1 VKLKTLLLFCFIASS
16 FSVFAQEKEDEEA
29 PKTEKTRKVK
39 KAKKAKEEENTFA
52 IPDSVGVQKNYST
65 RIQRLIADPLTPSKA
80 AFYSAIVPGLGQ
92 AFIGKGWKVPIVYA
106 AIGASL
112 YYYDVNNKEM
122 NKYRTAYKRRLNGF
136 FDDEFLETDI
146 PITTE
151 QLLLGMD
158 FHKNYRD
165 IAIILA
171 AAAYML
177 NILDA
182 NVSAH
187 LLQFN
192 VNDDLSVAPNFIF
205 DTEQTGIRVALKF

>member
-1 VKLKTLLLFCFIASS
+1 MKLKTLLLFCFIASS
-16 FSVFAQEKEDEEA
+16 FSVFAQEKQDEEA

-192 VNDDLSVAPNFIF
+192 VNDDLSVTPNFIF

>member
-1 VKLKTLLLFCFIASS
+1 MRSNIFLFFFFYFNLTIL
-16 FSVFAQEKEDEEA
+16 FSQE
-29 PKTEKTRKVK
+29 EKVEKDNSLHSITV
-39 KAKKAKEEENTFA
+39 
-52 IPDSVGVQKNYST
+52 PDSIGSVKQYSQ
-65 RIQRLIADPLTPSKA
+65 RILRLIEDPLTPSKA
-80 AFYSAIVPGLGQ
+80 AFYSAIIPGLGQ
-92 AFIGKGWKVPIVYA
+92 VYIGKPWKVPIVYA

-112 YYYDVNNKEM
+112 YYYDLNNKEM
-122 NKYRTAYKRRLNGF
+122 NKYRIAYKRRKNGF

-165 IAIILA
+165 ISMILA

-205 DTEQTGIRVALKF
+205 DPEMTGLRLAIKFN

>member
-1 VKLKTLLLFCFIASS
+1 VKSNIFLIFFFFFNLTMLFSQEEKLKKDDNL
-16 FSVFAQEKEDEEA
+16 
-29 PKTEKTRKVK
+29 
-39 KAKKAKEEENTFA
+39 NT
-52 IPDSVGVQKNYST
+52 ITVPDSIGGGKQYT
-65 RIQRLIADPLTPSKA
+65 QRILRLIEDPLTPSKA
-80 AFYSAIVPGLGQ
+80 AFYSAIIPGLGQ
-92 AFIGKGWKVPIVYA
+92 VYIGKSWKVPMVYA

-112 YYYDVNNKEM
+112 YYYDLNNKEM
-122 NKYRTAYKRRLNGF
+122 DKYRTAYKRRKNGF

-165 IAIILA
+165 ISMILA

-192 VNDDLSVAPNFIF
+192 VNDDLSVAPNLIF
-205 DTEQTGIRVALKF
+205 DPEMTGLRLAIKFN

>member
-1 VKLKTLLLFCFIASS
+1 MKSNIFLFFFFYFNLTIL
-16 FSVFAQEKEDEEA
+16 FSQEE
-29 PKTEKTRKVK
+29 KVK
-39 KAKKAKEEENTFA
+39 KDDSLNTITA
-52 IPDSVGVQKNYST
+52 PDS
-65 RIQRLIADPLTPSKA
+65 
-80 AFYSAIVPGLGQ
+80 
-92 AFIGKGWKVPIVYA
+92 IGSGKQYYTGKSWKVPMVYA

-112 YYYDVNNKEM
+112 YYYDLNNKEM
-122 NKYRTAYKRRLNGF
+122 NKYRTAYKRRKNGF

-165 IAIILA
+165 ISMILA

-205 DTEQTGIRVALKF
+205 DTEMTGLSLAIKFN

>member
-1 VKLKTLLLFCFIASS
+1 MKSNIFLIFFFNLTLLFSQEEKLKKDDSL
-16 FSVFAQEKEDEEA
+16 
-29 PKTEKTRKVK
+29 
-39 KAKKAKEEENTFA
+39 NTITA
-52 IPDSVGVQKNYST
+52 PDSIGGGKQYT
-65 RIQRLIADPLTPSKA
+65 QRILRLIEDPLTPSKA
-80 AFYSAIVPGLGQ
+80 AFYSAIIPGLGQ
-92 AFIGKGWKVPIVYA
+92 VYIGKSWKVPMVYA

-112 YYYDVNNKEM
+112 YYYDLNNKEM
-122 NKYRTAYKRRLNGF
+122 DKYRTAYKRRKNGF

-165 IAIILA
+165 ISMILA

-192 VNDDLSVAPNFIF
+192 VNDDLSVAPNLIF
-205 DTEQTGIRVALKF
+205 DPKMTGLRLAIKFN

>member
-1 VKLKTLLLFCFIASS
+1 VKSNIFLIFFFFFNLTMLFSQEEKLKKDDSL
-16 FSVFAQEKEDEEA
+16 
-29 PKTEKTRKVK
+29 
-39 KAKKAKEEENTFA
+39 NTITA
-52 IPDSVGVQKNYST
+52 PDSIGGGKQYT
-65 RIQRLIADPLTPSKA
+65 QRILRLIEDPLTPSKA
-80 AFYSAIVPGLGQ
+80 AFYSAIIPGLGQ
-92 AFIGKGWKVPIVYA
+92 VYIGKSWKVPMVYA

-112 YYYDVNNKEM
+112 YYYDLNNKEM
-122 NKYRTAYKRRLNGF
+122 DKYRTAYKRRKNGF

-165 IAIILA
+165 ISMILA

-192 VNDDLSVAPNFIF
+192 VNDDLSVAPNLIF
-205 DTEQTGIRVALKF
+205 DPEMTGLRLAIKFN